1 MRRRIY
7 QLLVVDKVQFW
18 ANLVFSQTSAR
29 RFFFKLFSVCLA
41 TTDCN
46 DCYIGFEN
54 VNLHIVFF
62 SLCSATTGSSEHL
75 STTSSLLDFE
85 TCYFACAKIN
95 LKVHPL
101 STAKYVEKHMSLWPQ
116 IIRLVGLLSFFVI
129 HTDLWFL
136 HFSPENF
143 GFAQFFFEKFMT
155 RYQWPRGI
163 QKQNLAFTSQNTPMW
178 TYKHT
183 LSQWASLLHEIF
195 QFKNRVLKC
204 ILINY

>member
-1 MRRRIY
+1 MSG
-7 QLLVVDKVQFW
+7 
-18 ANLVFSQTSAR
+18 NNN
-29 RFFFKLFSVCLA
+29 
-41 TTDCN
+41 CN

-62 SLCSATTGSSEHL
+62 SLCSATTGSSKHL
-75 STTSSLLDFE
+75 STTSSWLEKCCF
-85 TCYFACAKIN
+85 TCAKI
-95 LKVHPL
+95 KVHPL
-101 STAKYVEKHMSLWPQ
+101 STAKYVGKHMFLWPQ
-116 IIRLVGLLSFFVI
+116 IIRLVGLWSFFGI
-129 HTDLWFL
+129 LTDLWFL
-136 HFSPENF
+136 HFFPENF
-143 GFAQFFFEKFMT
+143 GLVQFFFEKFIT

>member
-1 MRRRIY
+1 MGKSCFFTNIC
-7 QLLVVDKVQFW
+7 K
-18 ANLVFSQTSAR
+18 A
-29 RFFFKLFSVCLA
+29 FFFKLFSVCLA

-75 STTSSLLDFE
+75 STTSSWLE
-85 TCYFACAKIN
+85 KCCFACAKI
-95 LKVHPL
+95 KVHPL
-101 STAKYVEKHMSLWPQ
+101 STAKYVGKHMFLWPQ
-116 IIRLVGLLSFFVI
+116 IIRLVGLWSFFVI

-136 HFSPENF
+136 HFFPKKF
-143 GFAQFFFEKFMT
+143 GFAQFFFEKFIT

-163 QKQNLAFTSQNTPMW
+163 QKQNLAFTSRNTPMW